1 MKREKSPKSQEIV
14 RKKPNNQ
21 VVENHVN
28 YVKDA

>member
-1 MKREKSPKSQEIV
+1 MKREKSPKSQKFV